1 MNKTI
6 IININGI
13 IFHIE
18 EDAYEVLKSYMT
30 EVKRHFAN
38 SEDSLEITT
47 DIENRIA
54 EMFNELLIRESRQV
68 IVTADV
74 TAIIGQMGTVEDFET
89 SAVDDDANP
98 GFASHQSFTDNRKL
112 FRDPDDHLLGGVCAG
127 IANYFDV
134 ETVWIR
140 LAFALAICFGGTG
153 LMLYIIL
160 WIVVPK
166 AASRADK
173 MAMKGEKLDLQGF
186 KRNFE
191 EELKNV
197 HSTFKAAGHEAKPFV
212 YKARDFTGDFFHHFR
227 IFLGAAAKVI
237 LKMFGIIILM
247 MSFGFFIA
255 ALVGFI
261 ALMAYSHDIY
271 HIFPFRVISTIGNG
285 YTSMLYFSVFLLAAI
300 PLISIIALTLKV
312 VFNSPGLNRTAGY
325 TMLIVWIG
333 SLCIVI
339 YDIANITREFRDY
352 ESFSQTI
359 SIKPTK
365 NNTYHLTLNDIKF
378 LTKDDS
384 LRMNID
390 HDFNGKVI
398 LDDENYRDGGMPRNV
413 EIEIVKSDV
422 DKVTLEEKFS
432 ARGLNDED
440 ALRNARNSVYN
451 FSQQDSVLTF
461 SRMLEIPKG
470 KLWRD
475 QHLVL
480 TLRVPYHTVLIVDE
494 NINYLINNT
503 LYIDEC
509 KKKNKHDD
517 WNSAPFILTDSGL
530 NCKIDTT
537 ALPVKQPVT
546 K

>member
-18 EDAYEVLKSYMT
+18 EDAYEVLKNYMT
-30 EVKRHFAN
+30 DVKRHFAN
-38 SEDSLEITT
+38 SADSLEITT

-74 TAIIGQMGTVEDFET
+74 DTVIGQMGTVEDFET
-89 SAVDDDANP
+89 SANDDDEQPTFTA
-98 GFASHQSFTDNRKL
+98 HQSFTDNRKL
-112 FRDPDDHLLGGVCAG
+112 FRDPDDHLIGGVCAG

-140 LAFALAICFGGTG
+140 IAFALAFCFGGTG

-166 AASRADK
+166 AANRADR
-173 MAMKGEKLDLQGF
+173 MAMKGERLNLQGF

-197 HSTFKAAGHEAKPFV
+197 HSTFKAAGREAKPFV

-227 IFLGAAAKVI
+227 IFLKGACQVLLKLLGIFI
-237 LKMFGIIILM
+237 LLV
-247 MSFGFFIA
+247 SFGFFMA
-255 ALVGFI
+255 ALIGLI
-261 ALMAYSHDIY
+261 ALLAYGNDIY
-271 HIFPFRVISTIGNG
+271 HLFPFAIVNSVDNVHS
-285 YTSMLYFSVFLLAAI
+285 SMLYFSAFIVAAI
-300 PLISIIALTLKV
+300 PLVAIITLTLKV
-312 VFNSPGLNRTAGY
+312 VFNSPGINRTAGY

-333 SLCIVI
+333 SLSILI
-339 YDIANITREFRDY
+339 YDIAKITRQFRDY

-359 SIKPTK
+359 NIKPVK
-365 NNTYHLTLNDIKF
+365 NNTYHLQLNDVKF

-384 LRMNID
+384 LRMNLD
-390 HDFNGKVI
+390 HDFNGKI
-398 LDDENYRDGGMPRNV
+398 LDDRYSNNMPNNV

-422 DKVTLEEKFS
+422 DKVTLEEQFS
-432 ARGLNDED
+432 ARGVNDED
-440 ALRNARNSVYN
+440 ALRNARNAVYA
-451 FSQQDSVLTF
+451 FSQQDSVLMF
-461 SRMLEIPKG
+461 SRTLEIPKG

-475 QHLVL
+475 QSIKLIL
-480 TLRVPYHTVLIVDE
+480 KVPYNTVLVVDE
-494 NINYLINNT
+494 NINYLIRNT
-503 LYIDEC
+503 LEIDDC
-509 KKKNKHDD
+509 KAKNKQPN
-517 WNSAPFILTDSGL
+517 WTSAPFMLTDSGL
-530 NCKIDTT
+530 NCKVDTT
-537 ALPVKQPVT
+537 AYLQKQPIA